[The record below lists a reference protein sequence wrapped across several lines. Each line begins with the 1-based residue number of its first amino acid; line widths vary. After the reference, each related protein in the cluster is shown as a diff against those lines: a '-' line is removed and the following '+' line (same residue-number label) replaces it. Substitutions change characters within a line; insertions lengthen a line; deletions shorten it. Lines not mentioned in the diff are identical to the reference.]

1 VNKKIKSMEALTKEF
16 ESEKKSVLV

>member
-1 VNKKIKSMEALTKEF
+1 MEALTKEF